1 MKPKSI
7 YILCLLMGI
16 VLVGCNMPKGSGN
29 LTEQQILQTAARQ
42 MVEAEFTQTAVLSM
56 TAAGQNQQQ
65 VTQTETP
72 LALLPSPTYSHTP
85 VIYVTSPPPPC
96 NWAAFISDITIPDN
110 SQIMAGSTFRK
121 IWRLQNLGSCTW
133 TSGYRLT
140 YSHGDRMSAPDNLSI
155 TTGSVSPGG
164 LLDVAVDLV
173 APSTPG
179 TYQGNFMLRSPDG
192 YVFGIGGAANQS
204 FWVKIVVVNTNTDTP
219 TVTLTPSITP
229 THTFTPTNTNT
240 PLPPNFVLSYDN
252 VHNCGG
258 TPYATTRVDN
268 IGGVAFESVQI
279 TIEDLTA
286 VVVLY
291 GPGTNNSPF
300 LGSSGDCPPQASALA
315 PGGAAYIAAN
325 IAGYISG
332 NTARETLTMCTQ
344 DGLGGDCITKSVDF
358 VLP

>member
-1 MKPKSI
+1 MKQKI
-7 YILCLLMGI
+7 I
-16 VLVGCNMPKGSGN
+16 VFLSLFLGVALASCNMPGKMST
-29 LTEQQILQTAARQ
+29 LQIQQTAARET
-42 MVEAEFTQTAVLSM
+42 VLAEFTLTADASAGHATSQASQTP
-56 TAAGQNQQQ
+56 AAPSATP
-65 VTQTETP
+65 VT
-72 LALLPSPTYSHTP
+72 PSPTNTLIPYIP
-85 VIYVTSPPPPC
+85 PANNPPPC

-110 SQIMAGSTFRK
+110 SQITAGSTFRK
-121 IWRLQNLGSCTW
+121 IWRLQNLGSCSW

-155 TTGSVSPGG
+155 TTGSVPPGG
-164 LLDVAVDLV
+164 FLDVAVDLV

-179 TYQGNFMLRSPDG
+179 TYQGDFMLRSPDG

-219 TVTLTPSITP
+219 TVTLTPSNTP
-229 THTFTPTNTNT
+229 THTLTPTNTNT

-258 TPYATTRVDN
+258 LPYATTRVDN
-268 IGGVAFESVQI
+268 IGGASFESVQI
-279 TIEDLTA
+279 TIEDLSA
-286 VVVLY
+286 AVVLY

-315 PGGAAYIAAN
+315 PGAAAYIAAN
-325 IAGYISG
+325 ISGYTSG

-344 DGLGGDCITKSVDF
+344 DGLGGDCVTRTVDF